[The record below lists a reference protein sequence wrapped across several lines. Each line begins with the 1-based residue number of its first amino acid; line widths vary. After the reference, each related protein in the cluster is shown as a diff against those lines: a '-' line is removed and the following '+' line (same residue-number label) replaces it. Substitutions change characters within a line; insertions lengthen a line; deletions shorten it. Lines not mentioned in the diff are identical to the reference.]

1 MSSADIPPFVFA
13 FKMLILFIAVVT
25 FFMAG
30 KFLAGLF
37 HSATINKAEE
47 KAKWNEKKRRQ
58 ANRKA
63 RKRAA
68 EAEETLATAATAL
81 QLVEEMVEQVVRANN
96 VTEDNGKDKDKDQGK
111 PTSGFNIL
119 EMAKRKR
126 KQAVEQVVEVKVEV
140 EKELFSDADDDGDD
154 EEGEVDS
161 DTVATTPISVTS
173 DTSAAVVAA
182 SFSSSSADEVPTAYA
197 EAVAD
202 KVDKV
207 KDIPSK
213 TLKTP
218 VENTLS
224 SSSFVAITFSPPSSP
239 RPPSFSS
246 LMIPLQDLSSSSSS
260 AQEVAISVGEAEGKP
275 QEVPATPSSAPS
287 LPKKQEVFS
296 VA

>member
-81 QLVEEMVEQVVRANN
+81 QLVEEMVEQVVRANSD
-96 VTEDNGKDKDKDQGK
+96 EIGGGGKDKDQGK

-182 SFSSSSADEVPTAYA
+182 SFSSSSSADEVPTAYA

-224 SSSFVAITFSPPSSP
+224 SSSFVAITFSPPVFAPAAVLLLADDSTSGFVLLFFFSP
-239 RPPSFSS
+239 RSGHFS
-246 LMIPLQDLSSSSSS
+246 
-260 AQEVAISVGEAEGKP
+260 GRG
-275 QEVPATPSSAPS
+275 
-287 LPKKQEVFS
+287 
-296 VA
+296 

>member
-1 MSSADIPPFVFA
+1 MSTADIPPFVFA

-81 QLVEEMVEQVVRANN
+81 QLVEEMVEQVVRANSD
-96 VTEDNGKDKDKDQGK
+96 EIGGGGGKDKVKDQDQGK

-126 KQAVEQVVEVKVEV
+126 KQAEQVVEVKVEV

-173 DTSAAVVAA
+173 DTSAAA
-182 SFSSSSADEVPTAYA
+182 SSADEVPTAYA
-197 EAVAD
+197 EVVAAAA
-202 KVDKV
+202 KVEA

-260 AQEVAISVGEAEGKP
+260 SAQEVPISVGKAEEKLQEAL
-275 QEVPATPSSAPS
+275 PATSSSPPSS
-287 LPKKQEVFS
+287 PKKQEVFS

>member
-81 QLVEEMVEQVVRANN
+81 QLVEEMVEQV
-96 VTEDNGKDKDKDQGK
+96 DKDQGK

-140 EKELFSDADDDGDD
+140 EKELFSDADDDD

-182 SFSSSSADEVPTAYA
+182 SFSSSSSSADEVPTAYA

-260 AQEVAISVGEAEGKP
+260 AQEVAISVGEAEEKL
-275 QEVPATPSSAPS
+275 QEALPATSSSPPSS
-287 LPKKQEVFS
+287 PKKQEVFS

>member
-1 MSSADIPPFVFA
+1 MSTADIPPFVFA

-81 QLVEEMVEQVVRANN
+81 QLVEEMVEQVVRANSDEIGGGN
-96 VTEDNGKDKDKDQGK
+96 DKVKDQGK
-111 PTSGFNIL
+111 PISGFNIL

-126 KQAVEQVVEVKVEV
+126 KQAEQVVEVKVEV
-140 EKELFSDADDDGDD
+140 EKELFNDADDDGDD

-161 DTVATTPISVTS
+161 DNVATTPISVTS

-182 SFSSSSADEVPTAYA
+182 SFSSSSSSADEVPTAYA

-260 AQEVAISVGEAEGKP
+260 AQEVAFSVGEAAEISAK
-275 QEVPATPSSAPS
+275 VPATPSS
-287 LPKKQEVFS
+287 PKKQEVFS